1 MDGNRA
7 STSSVFNHEDD
18 PEVAKILA
26 KQQPLPES
34 KVLTQSSQI
43 RAASG
48 LPPATAVEPSAED
61 DEETT
66 QPMSYEEKRKLRLE
80 INKLL
85 CGQLGRLVEIIQAME
100 PSLRETRPDEIEV
113 DFEALKPSTLRAM
126 KRYVATCRK
135 KSVKLEMALKWMAGE
150 SSSKKS
156 ENTEAGEKLSDKNKV
171 PMPLVKKRHEMQ
183 KTPVPTLGKDCL
195 QAQRALEG
203 KRIFGARNSDV
214 SDAAQTRIQD
224 SHVDVNMEEKN
235 GAGNC
240 ADEKENQGHV
250 FEMGE
255 IFASS
260 ESLNSVQVSKDA
272 LVQVNYDD
280 PIKQQVPFLSSKYII
295 LNPEQLD
302 SKGGEEERGIAE
314 AVFERAR
321 VEIAAKT
328 DALGYFKIQKG
339 EAIKKVTELHSKTK
353 GIQVKVES
361 KKRSLEEAKKER
373 QIAEGKL
380 VEVEEEE
387 QLIKKKKKRM
397 QSILQ
402 EKEDTEA
409 LLVMD
414 IRQQEGKLAEQEE
427 KVKKAEKVIEE
438 LEHQM
443 KALPEAPGYD
453 PSMLKQLDDQ
463 ISERKEGLECPVCF
477 CECSPPI
484 YTCAS
489 QHIICGNCR
498 PNLKKCGICWAPYE
512 KMSRHR
518 YAEKEHKQLT
528 DFCNQRDLLQQR
540 LTKRKHD
547 QVDESD

>member
-1 MDGNRA
+1 MDGNKA
-7 STSSVFNHEDD
+7 STSSVFDHEDD

-26 KQQPLPES
+26 KQEPLPES

-43 RAASG
+43 RVFSKEKFCGSDGRFHGSTPPKFTNCKAAASG
-48 LPPATAVEPSAED
+48 LPPATAVEPPAED

-66 QPMSYEEKRKLRLE
+66 QPMSYEEKRKLCLE
-80 INKLL
+80 INKLPG
-85 CGQLGRLVEIIQAME
+85 GQLGRLVEIIQAME
-100 PSLRETRPDEIEV
+100 PSLRETSPDEIEV

-353 GIQVKVES
+353 GIQVKMES
-361 KKRSLEEAKKER
+361 KKRSLKEAEKKR

-387 QLIKKKKKRM
+387 QLIKKKKRM

-414 IRQQEGKLAEQEE
+414 IRQQEGKLAVQEE
-427 KVKKAEKVIEE
+427 KVKR
-438 LEHQM
+438 
-443 KALPEAPGYD
+443 
-453 PSMLKQLDDQ
+453 LK
-463 ISERKEGLECPVCF
+463 R
-477 CECSPPI
+477 
-484 YTCAS
+484 
-489 QHIICGNCR
+489 
-498 PNLKKCGICWAPYE
+498 
-512 KMSRHR
+512 
-518 YAEKEHKQLT
+518 
-528 DFCNQRDLLQQR
+528 
-540 LTKRKHD
+540 
-547 QVDESD
+547 